1 MVPRYILN
9 FSHETLTNAMF
20 STEQDYFGYRQSRV
34 RVVVEGAYGQ
44 SKGRWLTQKKKTTTI
59 TTATKGDY
67 HSMTLACIVLHN
79 ICIDNHDT

>member
-9 FSHETLTNAMF
+9 FSHETLTNALF

-44 SKGRWLTQKKKTTTI
+44 SKGRWLTQKKENNNDNNSNKRRL
-59 TTATKGDY
+59 
-67 HSMTLACIVLHN
+67 SLHDFSLY
-79 ICIDNHDT
+79 CSA